1 MAAFTYTVKKD
12 ATTLANVQDISWSR
26 GRNLIT
32 DQINSARFRVKGR
45 LPNLL
50 PTINI
55 GDIITIDWV
64 TSYTQFAV
72 ADFQVNYGINSNADE
87 WEIIG
92 EDAFAKLGRLNATIT
107 LGSNVSNSLNAVQVV
122 SGVTFSSRLASATTL
137 IQTLTNTNA
146 LAVVSQLMTSELA
159 SDVYATPTNV
169 YWDTKN
175 GGFIGGTTY
184 EATDQT
190 PGAGQWKY
198 DQLTFSGLADNYAT
212 KVVATSAGVGTATAG
227 TGTRTYEFTT
237 FNDSTTYLTNVA
249 QMYAG
254 FLGNFTIA
262 PNSISMI
269 AENQPTTPLAL
280 TWNNWSLNRGQLLN
294 ITFRGTIYYAV
305 IIGVTITATPA
316 QTRVTYNL
324 APSQALSSF
333 ILNSTSRGVLD
344 TNRLGF

>member
-1 MAAFTYTVKKD
+1 MAAFTYTVKKG
-12 ATTLANVQDISWSR
+12 TTTIANVQGISWAV
-26 GRNLIT
+26 GRSLIT
-32 DQINSARFRVKGR
+32 DQINSARWRITGR

-55 GDIITIDWV
+55 GDIISVNWGIGPYEFV
-64 TSYTQFAV
+64 V

-87 WEIIG
+87 WEIVG
-92 EDAFAKLGRLNATIT
+92 EDAFAKLGRLNANIT
-107 LGSNVSNSLNAVQVV
+107 LSSDVSQSLNAVQTV
-122 SGVTFSSRLASATTL
+122 SGVTFSSRLGSATTL
-137 IQTLTNTNA
+137 IQTLTNANA
-146 LAVVSQLMTSELA
+146 LAVVTQLLTSELA
-159 SDVYATPTNV
+159 SDIYAGPSEV
-169 YWDTKN
+169 YWNTKN
-175 GGFIGGTTY
+175 GGFVGGTTY

-190 PGAGQWKY
+190 PAVGQWKY

-212 KVVATSAGVGTATAG
+212 KVVATSTGVGSATAG

-237 FNDSTTYLTNVA
+237 FNDSTTYLAGVA
-249 QMYAG
+249 GMYAG
-254 FLGNFTIA
+254 FLGNFTTA

-280 TWNNWSLNRGQLLN
+280 GWNNWSLNRGQLIN
-294 ITFRGTIYYAV
+294 ITFRGTTYYAV
-305 IIGVTITATPA
+305 IIGATTTATPA

-344 TNRLGF
+344 QNRLGF